1 MTLAWASVRE
11 CHPTKV
17 LDRQRYA
24 AHVTAL
30 PAHED
35 EIVSL
40 IRTEARDALAAGKA
54 RLEITPAGGEWRPT
68 TCGLRPADE
77 AACPFRAQID
87 SAKQVTLYLGRHGTI
102 CELYSENR
110 SELLDQIGEYL
121 RAVLAGRYRESV
133 RLKDGELAKARAV
146 LETDGVEVRIFS
158 SSVRTMGRREPWQR
172 LSYEA
177 Y

>member
-1 MTLAWASVRE
+1 L
-11 CHPTKV
+11 
-17 LDRQRYA
+17 
-24 AHVTAL
+24 TAL

-40 IRTEARDALAAGKA
+40 IRTEARDVLTAGKA

-87 SAKQVTLYLGRHGTI
+87 SAKQVTLYLERYGTI

-110 SELLDQIGEYL
+110 SELLDQFGAYL
-121 RAVLAGRYRESV
+121 RAVLAGRYQESV

-146 LETDGVEVRIFS
+146 LETDGVEMRIFS